1 MLDIDYEKITLF
13 VGNYDF
19 WYQSSNLIR
28 EQLKQENK
36 KKEEKIKELE
46 DFIRRF
52 SANASKSKQATSRKR
67 SLEKIKLED
76 IKPSSRKYPYINFEM
91 EKELGKEVIYL
102 DNISYVYDGKYIIK
116 DLTLTIR
123 PFDKIALIGNN
134 SKANSI
140 LLDIISGKIS
150 PTKGKVSYGSTV
162 KLSYF
167 EKNNDY
173 YFNEDISLYEWL
185 RNFSTNKEETFVRGF
200 LGRMLFSGDESLKS
214 VKVLSGGEKVRS
226 MLSKIMMEKP
236 NVLLLDEPTNHLDI
250 ESITSLDEGMKKF
263 KGAIVFTTYDQELI
277 ESVSNRLIEIKKDGS
292 HMDRQITYQEYTLKY
307 GIEEE

>member
-1 MLDIDYEKITLF
+1 MLF
-13 VGNYDF
+13 
-19 WYQSSNLIR
+19 
-28 EQLKQENK
+28 
-36 KKEEKIKELE
+36 
-46 DFIRRF
+46 
-52 SANASKSKQATSRKR
+52 
-67 SLEKIKLED
+67 
-76 IKPSSRKYPYINFEM
+76 
-91 EKELGKEVIYL
+91 
-102 DNISYVYDGKYIIK
+102 
-116 DLTLTIR
+116 
-123 PFDKIALIGNN
+123 
-134 SKANSI
+134 
-140 LLDIISGKIS
+140 
-150 PTKGKVSYGSTV
+150 
-162 KLSYF
+162 LSHLQ
-167 EKNNDY
+167 KNNDY

-185 RNFSTNKEETFVRGF
+185 RNFSSNKEETFVRGF